1 LEETGQEF
9 SRLMRF
15 VLGILFLV
23 CVGGFLVTSGIM
35 PIVSAGDA
43 AKVRNLALSHSL
55 PVLIAVA
62 APALLV
68 IVALGLQSALKR
80 TGWLAVGSLASLMAL
95 GAVVLAIG
103 PAKVTA
109 LFGL

>member
-1 LEETGQEF
+1 
-9 SRLMRF
+9 MRF
-15 VLGILFLV
+15 VLCILLLV

-35 PIVSAGDA
+35 PIVSVGDA
-43 AKVRNLALSHSL
+43 AKVRSLALSHSL

-68 IVALGLQSALKR
+68 IAGLGLQSTLRR
-80 TGWLAVGSLASLMAL
+80 TGWVAVGSLASLMAL
-95 GAVVLAIG
+95 GGVVLVLG
-103 PAKVTA
+103 PARVTA